1 MATDT
6 TTDSGD
12 QDWRLKANLD
22 VADAKQSLD
31 HLLTHLR
38 PSAVVEDVQASVGKD
53 AVITHDGQ
61 LLFAYASTEAALKAA
76 RSAIEDAL
84 RRDGVTA
91 SVYVSHWDDEFD
103 DWRQTDPPL
112 SSEETQKQSA
122 ADRDAETIETRT
134 LVASVGRM
142 IRAEFEQSML
152 EWADK
157 LGVECKLFEHPHL
170 LTTQVG
176 FTITGPKR
184 KLDEFSQ
191 GLAAEER
198 QTIRAERMVM
208 ASPL

>member
-1 MATDT
+1 MATST
-6 TTDSGD
+6 PSGSSD
-12 QDWRLKANLD
+12 QDWRLKVRLS
-22 VADAKQSLD
+22 VPDAGRSLD
-31 HLLTHLR
+31 HLMTRLR
-38 PSAVVEDVQASVGKD
+38 PSGVVRDVEASVGQD

-76 RSAIEDAL
+76 RSAIENAL
-84 RRDGVTA
+84 GRNGMTA
-91 SVYVSHWDDEFD
+91 SVYVSHWDDELD

-112 SSEETQKQSA
+112 STEEMQTRAA

-134 LVASVGRM
+134 LVAKVGKM
-142 IRAEFEQSML
+142 IRAEFEQSLL

-170 LTTQVG
+170 LSAQVG
-176 FTITGPKR
+176 FTVTGPKR

-198 QTIRAERMVM
+198 ATIRTGRMVM

>member
-1 MATDT
+1 METNT
-6 TTDSGD
+6 PSDSGD
-12 QDWRLKANLD
+12 QDWRLKAELHTP
-22 VADAKQSLD
+22 DARGSLD
-31 HLLTHLR
+31 HLMMHLR
-38 PSAVVEDVQASVGKD
+38 PSAVVRDVEASVGKD
-53 AVITHDGQ
+53 AVITHDGE

-84 RRDGVTA
+84 RRDEVTA

-112 SSEETQKQSA
+112 RADERQAQAA

-134 LVASVGRM
+134 LVASVGKM
-142 IRAEFEQSML
+142 IRAEFEQSLL
-152 EWADK
+152 EWAEK

-170 LTTQVG
+170 LTKQVG
-176 FTITGPKR
+176 FTVTGPKH
-184 KLDEFSQ
+184 KLDEFAQ

-198 QTIRAERMVM
+198 QTIRAEGLVL